1 MVIAGVWIDKE
12 DESKLK
18 ELNVRDS
25 KLVSPKKREFLAKKI
40 KKIAK
45 KVEIVLISAKEIDES
60 RKRMSLNKIELNAF
74 VEIINKMDASEV
86 YVDLPE
92 NGKKFGFILKQ
103 KMKNWNSKLVAEH
116 KADVKYVV
124 VGAASIIAKVERD
137 RQMRELEKETGLELS
152 SGYPADPHVVN
163 FLKKWLEDHEEFPD
177 FVRKSWITAHR
188 LVGKKKQKALSAFL
202 KKQKK
207 LREFED

>member
-1 MVIAGVWIDKE
+1 MVVAGVWINKE

-25 KLVSPKKREFLAKKI
+25 KLISPRRREFLAKKI
-40 KKIAK
+40 RKIAK
-45 KVEIVLISAKEIDES
+45 KVEIIVISAKNIDEL
-60 RKRMSLNKIELNAF
+60 RKIMSLNKIELNAF
-74 VEIINKMDASEV
+74 VKIINKMDASEV

-103 KMKNWNSKLVAEH
+103 KMKSWNSKLIAEH
-116 KADVKYVV
+116 KADAKYVV

-152 SGYPADPHVVN
+152 SGYPSDPHVIN
-163 FLKKWLEDHEEFPD
+163 FLEKWLEDNKEFPD

-207 LREFED
+207 LENFKD